1 MTKDIKNPET
11 IALHGGE
18 YRSDPAT
25 TAVAV
30 PIYRTTSYQFKDTDT
45 AANLFALK
53 EFGNIYT
60 RIMNPTCDALEKR
73 VAAFEGGL
81 AALAVSSG
89 QSASAFSI
97 LNVAQAG
104 DNFISS
110 TDLYGGTVNL
120 FTHTLKKQ
128 GIEVKYADPLDP
140 KNFEKLIDDKTRAI
154 YAETLPNPYLRPFPI
169 KEVADIGR
177 KYNIPLIVDNTASPI
192 ICKPFEHGAAV
203 IVNSLTKYIGGHG
216 TVIGGIIVDGGNFDW
231 TADKKRQPLFNEP
244 DASYGGAV
252 WGEVVP
258 QLTGANVAFAVRAR
272 VVLLRDL
279 GAPLAPDNAFGIIQG
294 LETVPLR
301 MKQHCSNAQKVVD
314 YLSKN
319 KNVDRVIYPNIHKG
333 EIGDRAKRYFKGGN
347 GGLVGIEVK
356 GGVEAGKKFIE
367 ALKMFYHVAN
377 IGDARSLAIHPATT
391 THSQLTQEELLAAG
405 VTPGY
410 VRLSI
415 GIEHPDDIIAD
426 LDQALSASGKP
437 SLKAVS

>member
-89 QSASAFSI
+89 QAASAFSI

-120 FTHTLKKQ
+120 FTHTLKRQ

-177 KYNIPLIVDNTASPI
+177 EYNIPLIVDNTASPI

-231 TADKKRQPLFNEP
+231 TANPKRQPLFNEP

-314 YLSKN
+314 FLTKH
-319 KNVDRVIYPNIHKG
+319 KNVDRVIYPNIHEG

-347 GGLVGIEVK
+347 GGLVGIELK

-426 LDQALSASGKP
+426 LDQALAASGKP